1 MASRVAP
8 DLKTQEEV
16 TGLCLRKEHH
26 VQPEHS
32 LELPVSFLFLKRSA
46 SFHFMYT
53 VLLRG
58 KPTRDHTDTLKVKKK
73 VFIAGQRLRGELIQI
88 MQP

>member
-1 MASRVAP
+1 MPSRVTP

-16 TGLCLRKEHH
+16 TGMCLRKEQH

-32 LELPVSFLFLKRSA
+32 LGLPDFSFLKRSA
-46 SFHFMYT
+46 SFYFMYT

-58 KPTRDHTDTLKVKKK
+58 KPTRDHTDTLKAKKK
-73 VFIAGQRLRGELIQI
+73 VFIASR
-88 MQP
+88 